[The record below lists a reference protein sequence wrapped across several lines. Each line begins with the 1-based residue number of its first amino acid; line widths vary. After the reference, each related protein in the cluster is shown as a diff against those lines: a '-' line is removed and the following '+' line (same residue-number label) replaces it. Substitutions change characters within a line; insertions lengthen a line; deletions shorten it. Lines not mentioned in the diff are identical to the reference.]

1 MNKRSTLTSRVYTLC
16 EMENA
21 KYYTEDVEEQ
31 EEEGAGAGA
40 GAGGQRPCRR
50 QFETRG
56 FAAHSKCHRRFWST
70 KTFTHHLVRGRVIID
85 VVEMRR
91 TPLRDYAAV
100 VGKRISLPLFVE

>member
-1 MNKRSTLTSRVYTLC
+1 M
-16 EMENA
+16 
-21 KYYTEDVEEQ
+21 EEQ
-31 EEEGAGAGA
+31 EEEGA

-56 FAAHSKCHRRFWST
+56 FAAHSKCHRFWST